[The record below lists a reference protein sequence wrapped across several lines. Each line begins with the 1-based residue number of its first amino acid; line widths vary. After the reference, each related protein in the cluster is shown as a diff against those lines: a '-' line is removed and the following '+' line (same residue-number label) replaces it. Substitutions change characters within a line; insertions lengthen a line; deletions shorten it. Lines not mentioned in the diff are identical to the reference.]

1 MLSLFVPCRILYEVK
16 LKFFK
21 QVNFCPFTHAV
32 SEGVNVYF
40 QFKIINPLKNCTLTI
55 SYQQREIINPLK
67 NCTLTISYQQREDTR
82 NFSATHLRRES
93 GENVKGYRWE
103 APFAGMVTNYLLR
116 LNA

>member
-32 SEGVNVYF
+32 SEGANVYL
-40 QFKIINPLKNCTLTI
+40 QFKKIKPF
-55 SYQQREIINPLK
+55 K